1 MRNGCELLAT
11 SENTPHRYTD
21 SENRAGFSRVNY
33 FILDATE
40 TYTETMIVEIRNTVT
55 SVFAFQTKR
64 E

>member
-1 MRNGCELLAT
+1 MRNGCELLAA

-40 TYTETMIVEIRNTVT
+40 TMIVQIPNTVT
-55 SVFAFQTKR
+55 SVFAFQTKG